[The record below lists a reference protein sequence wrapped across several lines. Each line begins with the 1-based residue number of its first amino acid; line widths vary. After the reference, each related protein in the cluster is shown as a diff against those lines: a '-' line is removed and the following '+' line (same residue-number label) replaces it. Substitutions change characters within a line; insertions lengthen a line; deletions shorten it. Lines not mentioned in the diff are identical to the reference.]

1 MRSFVAV
8 LFLIGLALTA
18 GPSAQGT
25 GIVAFEGVTVIPMDR
40 ERVLSNQT
48 APRAARF

>member
-25 GIVAFEGVTVIPMDR
+25 IVAFEGVTVIPMDR